1 MKEPFFLIAVLMLA
15 GTAYGQSPVPSQL
28 EPCVSIR
35 RDAERL
41 ACFDRAI
48 AALRTG
54 SDAPA
59 PTAENMF
66 GVTESRAPADERAQV
81 EKREELR
88 RIQGSITSMS
98 RTDDGMIILELD
110 NGQVWRQQD
119 SAVKLSIGVGDTV
132 TITRAAMGTF
142 RIADNSGRFARFKR
156 VR

>member
-1 MKEPFFLIAVLMLA
+1 MKTKLLLGTWLLFAGAVSA
-15 GTAYGQSPVPSQL
+15 QSSIPSQL

-35 RDAERL
+35 RDTERL

-54 SDAPA
+54 SDTPA

-66 GVTESRAPADERAQV
+66 GVTESRAPADDRAQA

-88 RIQGSITSMS
+88 RIQGSITSIS
-98 RTDDGMIILELD
+98 RTGDGMIVLELD